1 MHTMKLAEALSWR
14 KDLKKRI
21 AQLHQR
27 LASNAKVQEGEK
39 PLEDPQELF
48 AELEQCLVQFED
60 LVWRINASNM
70 QAQNTAGVCLTQLLA
85 QRDALTMRLGALRAV
100 FSSATEGQS
109 RYSRTEIK
117 MLTTIDVKK
126 LSKDIDAYSARL
138 RQLDVEIQALNF
150 SADLL

>member
-1 MHTMKLAEALSWR
+1 MKLAEALSWR

-27 LASNAKVQEGEK
+27 IASNAKVQEGEK

-70 QAQNTAGVCLTQLLA
+70 QAKNTAGVCLTQLLA
-85 QRDALTMRLGALRAV
+85 QRDA
-100 FSSATEGQS
+100 GQS